1 LLLTNNVNFTE
12 IFYLPYEREFKS
24 EKNSKTCSFGSLI
37 GTIEFFDFYIYAN
50 AAVLVFP
57 NCFSSFGQY
66 QLFYSPWF
74 SIAFLSRPLGSAVF
88 GHYGDKVGRK
98 TTLVIALLTMGIST
112 VSIGFFTYA
121 SIGIAVLINAMSLW
135 PRCWFRR

>member
-1 LLLTNNVNFTE
+1 MSILQ

-24 EKNSKTCSFGSLI
+24 EKRNSLKTCSFGSLI
-37 GTIEFFDFYIYAN
+37 GTTIGFFFYIYAN

-57 NCFSSFGQY
+57 
-66 QLFYSPWF
+66 QLFSFFRWYQFVFVILSYF

-98 TTLVIALLTMGIST
+98 TTLVIIDHGIST
-112 VSIGFFTYA
+112 VSIGFTGLCEHRNCSS
-121 SIGIAVLINAMSLW
+121 SIINAVPALV
-135 PRCWFRR
+135 RVLV